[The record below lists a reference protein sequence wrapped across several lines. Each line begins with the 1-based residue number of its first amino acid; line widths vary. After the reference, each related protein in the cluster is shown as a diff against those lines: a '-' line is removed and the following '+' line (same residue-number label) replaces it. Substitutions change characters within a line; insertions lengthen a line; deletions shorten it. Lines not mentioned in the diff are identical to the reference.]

1 MNDRASQLITTALD
15 QLAAALA
22 AGHSTSLTA
31 VLKTMARFHRYS
43 WTNQLLIS
51 MQRPEATRVAG
62 FRTWLTLGRA
72 VRRGEK
78 GIAILAPMMRR
89 DRSLDDVDEHLPR
102 VVGGFRTVFVFDV
115 AQTDGE
121 ALPDFARPVGD
132 PGSAIETLES
142 FLSSRGIRCAR
153 ASRRSAVRRAH
164 WGRATADASRSETTW
179 LQRRPSPRL
188 LHEAAHELLHRDP
201 VVGRLTHTVR
211 ELEADAV
218 ACVVAEALGIE
229 ALDASRDYIHLHQG
243 SAELLAEP
251 RRSVVRRR
259 RLRSRRRSSGS
270 RGSLAMPGLHCSR
283 RVSNSVRSNRFIG
296 RSPTYCRT
304 AP

>member
-1 MNDRASQLITTALD
+1 MRLEEAAMHDRASQLITTALD

-31 VLKTMARFHRYS
+31 VLRTMARFHRYS

-62 FRTWLTLGRA
+62 FRTWLTLRRA

-89 DRSLDDVDEHLPR
+89 DRSRDDGVEEQATR

-121 ALPDFARPVGD
+121 ALPDFARTVGD
-132 PGSAIETLES
+132 PGSASADLES
-142 FLSSRGIRCAR
+142 LLSSRGVSVARVASISGAPGALGASFGGRIEIRDDLPPAE
-153 ASRRSAVRRAH
+153 AF
-164 WGRATADASRSETTW
+164 TT
-179 LQRRPSPRL
+179 L

-218 ACVVAEALGIE
+218 ACVVAEALG
-229 ALDASRDYIHLHQG
+229 LDAVQATADYIHLHQG
-243 SAELLAEP
+243 SAELLAA
-251 RRSVVRRR
+251 
-259 RLRSRRRSSGS
+259 
-270 RGSLAMPGLHCSR
+270 SL
-283 RVSNSVRSNRFIG
+283 G
-296 RSPTYCRT
+296 RIRKVAGELLDALGADASTQLPQRT
-304 AP
+304 